1 MYLRNISCLVLC
13 FYAITQAQCQHVG
26 TPHDIVAA
34 ELAFAKTAKDKN
46 TRAAF
51 IESFAKDGVVISK
64 GRFVNAI
71 EQWQK
76 FPEDSALLG
85 WWPVFADVASS
96 GDLGYTTGPYEFYAD
111 RQGSPPV
118 GFGYYS
124 TVWKKEN
131 GEWKAACDI
140 GISLR
145 QPDSAGTSVSFAQV
159 VGQQSENK
167 TATEKIRSAEQR
179 YTELLNQSNTS
190 FSPDYFANEFRLHR
204 PFTVPINTKESLS
217 AFDERDK
224 KFLFEPVDAQV
235 SADGDMAFSYGNV
248 SIEISTNGNKRTV
261 AANYMR
267 VWKNLNG
274 EWKIVLDVIGAG

>member
-1 MYLRNISCLVLC
+1 MSLKNISCVVLC
-13 FYAITQAQCQHVG
+13 FYAITQAQCQHAG
-26 TPHDIVAA
+26 IPHDIVAA
-34 ELAFAKTAKDKN
+34 ELAFAKTAKNKN

-71 EQWQK
+71 EHWQT
-76 FPEDSALLG
+76 FPEDSALLA
-85 WWPVFADVASS
+85 WWPIFADVATS
-96 GDLGYTTGPYEFYAD
+96 GDLGYTTGPFEFYPD
-111 RQGSPPV
+111 RKGSPPV

-131 GEWKAACDI
+131 GVWKAACDM

-145 QPDSAGTSVSFAQV
+145 QPDSPGTSVTYAQV
-159 VGQQSENK
+159 VGQKSENK
-167 TATEKIRSAEQR
+167 IATEKIRTAEQG
-179 YTELLNQSNTS
+179 YTELLNQSNIS

-217 AFDERDK
+217 AFNEHDK
-224 KFLFEPVDAQV
+224 KFSFEPVHTQV
-235 SADGDMAFSYGNV
+235 SADGDMAFTNGNV
-248 SIEISTNGNKRTV
+248 TIELSTNGNKRTI